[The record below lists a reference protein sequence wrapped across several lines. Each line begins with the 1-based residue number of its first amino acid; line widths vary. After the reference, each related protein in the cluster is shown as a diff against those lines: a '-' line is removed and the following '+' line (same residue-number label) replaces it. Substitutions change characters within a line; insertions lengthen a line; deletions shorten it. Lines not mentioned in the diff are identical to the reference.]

1 MNIPTDFG
9 ERVRTQRQLR
19 ELNQRE
25 LAAMTDGILSQPTL
39 AHLEK
44 GRATPTLHHI
54 MALAWALD
62 IDAAELVDATPLS
75 KCVRVAAR
83 YDGVGVDTATQKLLP
98 FLQLRVNLDGLKA
111 LTPVRSGQCTAPAQQ

>member
-19 ELNQRE
+19 GLSQRK

-39 AHLEK
+39 ARLEK
-44 GRATPTLHHI
+44 GAATPTLHHI
-54 MALAWALD
+54 MALAWALG

-75 KCVRVAAR
+75 KRVRVAAR
-83 YDGVGVDTATQKLLP
+83 GHQPKVEDATRALLP
-98 FLQLRVNLDGLKA
+98 YLQLRVNLDNA
-111 LTPVRSGQCTAPAQQ
+111 HD

>member
-19 ELNQRE
+19 DLNQRD

-39 AHLEK
+39 ARLET
-44 GRATPTLHHI
+44 GTATPTLHHI
-54 MALAWALD
+54 MALAWALG

-75 KCVRVAAR
+75 QRVRVAAR
-83 YDGVGVDTATQKLLP
+83 RDGVGVDTAAQQLLP
-98 FLQLRVNLDGLKA
+98 FLQLRVNLDGLNA
-111 LTPVRSGQCTAPAQQ
+111 